1 MRKHYNSFF
10 DETYYTE
17 KLKNGL
23 NVVIFHKP
31 EFINTTCAFGTPYGA
46 LMLNQKQGKKKYN
59 FNPGVAHFLEHKLFE
74 SKGDDMMAAF
84 SSMGASVNAF
94 TSYKETIYFFS
105 KAGKDIKEPLN
116 LLLDF
121 VQDLDI
127 SEKSVEKEKGIILQ
141 EVTMYEQMPD
151 SKLVHE
157 AYHSM
162 YHNYPIKYD
171 IGGDKKSI
179 YAISKKEL
187 ETCYK
192 LNYHPSNMLLAIT
205 TFIEPKEIMKIIKDN
220 QNKKHFKQVEKVFVT
235 NKKEPKEV
243 VKKRHKFKGDVN
255 TSKHVLAYKLEPN
268 FKDANDAFKKEW
280 CLRILF
286 ETHFSPINPKYQI
299 WLDNNL
305 INDFFGYDVDF
316 DLNHAYVMFYIEND
330 DEKVLKKLI
339 NESLKEKIL
348 NQDILDQIKHRYIG
362 TSFAVF
368 DDIENFDLGFIRDSL
383 NGLDFFKALAC
394 LSKITLKDIDDVY
407 NSFDFQQ
414 SSYISMVKSE
424 NK

>member
-1 MRKHYNSFF
+1 MKKHYNSFF

-17 KLKNGL
+17 ILKNGL
-23 NVVIFHKP
+23 KVVIFHKP

-46 LMLNQKQGKKKYN
+46 LMINQKQGSKKYN

-94 TSYKETIYFFS
+94 TSYKETIYYFS
-105 KAGKDIKEPLN
+105 KSGKDIEKPLN

-127 SEKSVEKEKGIILQ
+127 SEESVEKEKSIILQ

-157 AYHSM
+157 AYKSM
-162 YHNYPIKYD
+162 YYNYPIKYD

-179 YAISKKEL
+179 YAITKDEL
-187 ETCYK
+187 EKCYR
-192 LNYHPSNMLLAIT
+192 LNYHPNNMLLAIT
-205 TFIEPKEIMKIIKDN
+205 TFIDPNKIIKIVRNN
-220 QNKKHFKQVEKVFVT
+220 QNKKHFNNVKKVE
-235 NKKEPKEV
+235 NINEKEPLDV
-243 VKKRHKFKGDVN
+243 VKKRHKFKADIN
-255 TSKHVLAYKLEPN
+255 TSKHVLAYKLTPN

-286 ETHFSPINPKYQI
+286 ETHFSPINPKYQE

-305 INDFFGYDVDF
+305 INDFFGYDIDF
-316 DLNHAYVMFYIEND
+316 DMNHAYVMFYIENN
-330 DEKVLKKLI
+330 DEKVLKDII
-339 NESLKEKIL
+339 NNSLKEKIL
-348 NQDILDQIKHRYIG
+348 NKEILEQIKHRYIG
-362 TSFAVF
+362 TSFSIF
-368 DDIENFDLGFIRDSL
+368 DDIENFDLGYIRDSL
-383 NGLDFFKALAC
+383 NGLDFFKALDC
-394 LSKITLKDIDDVY
+394 LNKITLKDIENTY
-407 NSFDFQQ
+407 KEFSFQHF
-414 SSYISMVKSE
+414 SYISMLKND